1 MQKLFLINEVLSTE
15 LLRFSGAKALYTLRK
30 TEYYLK
36 YLEITFHM
44 VVGVTKKHLDTH
56 GNKKDA
62 IQFHRNGV
70 NP

>member
-1 MQKLFLINEVLSTE
+1 MT
-15 LLRFSGAKALYTLRK
+15 
-30 TEYYLK
+30 
-36 YLEITFHM
+36 
-44 VVGVTKKHLDTH
+44 VGVTKKHLDTH